1 MGVTVGGARVNE
13 TVACKIICFAED
25 SSQFFHP
32 NASSAIS
39 FVALQQMGE
48 TAAVA
53 WRPPGNTNSEPN
65 YWAHSNQTKTM
76 LKNLSPLHTPELLH
90 TLASMGHGDDIAI
103 VDAHFP
109 AVSMAKRLI
118 RLDGVDAPA
127 ALEACLRLIPLD
139 TFVDDPA
146 SRMEVVD
153 DPDHIP
159 EVQKQFQK
167 VIDQEEGKHWPLAK
181 IERHAFYERAKKA
194 YAIVITGELRP
205 YGCVLI
211 KKGVV
216 L

>member
-1 MGVTVGGARVNE
+1 
-13 TVACKIICFAED
+13 
-25 SSQFFHP
+25 
-32 NASSAIS
+32 
-39 FVALQQMGE
+39 
-48 TAAVA
+48 
-53 WRPPGNTNSEPN
+53 
-65 YWAHSNQTKTM
+65 
-76 LKNLSPLHTPELLH
+76 
-90 TLASMGHGDDIAI
+90 
-103 VDAHFP
+103 
-109 AVSMAKRLI
+109 
-118 RLDGVDAPA
+118 
-127 ALEACLRLIPLD
+127 
-139 TFVDDPA
+139 
-146 SRMEVVD
+146 MEVVD

>member
-1 MGVTVGGARVNE
+1 LPAKLSVLQKIARS
-13 TVACKIICFAED
+13 FFFRMHRP
-25 SSQFFHP
+25 QFHL
-32 NASSAIS
+32 S
-39 FVALQQMGE
+39 
-48 TAAVA
+48 
-53 WRPPGNTNSEPN
+53 
-65 YWAHSNQTKTM
+65 HSNKWGKLRQLRGALPGILRQSLTMGPSNETKTM

-146 SRMEVVD
+146 SRMEVVN

-159 EVQKQFQK
+159 EVQQQFQK
-167 VIDQEEGKHWPLAK
+167 VIDQEEGTHRPLAK
-181 IERHAFYERAKKA
+181 IERHAFYERAKRA
-194 YAIVITGELRP
+194 YAILVTGELRP

>member
-1 MGVTVGGARVNE
+1 MPAKLSVLQKIARS
-13 TVACKIICFAED
+13 F
-25 SSQFFHP
+25 SSECIPQFHLSHS
-32 NASSAIS
+32 NKWRKLQQSRG
-39 FVALQQMGE
+39 ALQKCLSRSLNMAPLIE
-48 TAAVA
+48 T
-53 WRPPGNTNSEPN
+53 N
-65 YWAHSNQTKTM
+65 TM

-109 AVSMAKRLI
+109 AVSMAKRLV
-118 RLDGVDAPA
+118 RLDGVDAPS

-146 SRMEVVD
+146 SRMEVVG

-159 EVQKQFQK
+159 EVQQQFQK
-167 VIDQEEGKHWPLAK
+167 VIDQEEGRHWPMAK